1 MPDQRV
7 CVTGASGFLA
17 SHVVRELLERGYAV
31 RGTVRNARDSTRT
44 AHLEELARTRPGT
57 LELVEAD
64 LLERGSFDAAVASC
78 DAIFHMASP
87 VVLGSSDPQ
96 REVIDPALKGT
107 HNVFDAVE
115 RAEGIR
121 RVVLTS
127 SIAAM
132 RDEDLPV
139 DHLFTEAD
147 WNESASIERNAYQLS
162 KTLAERAAWER
173 AESLP
178 CDMVALNPT
187 VVLGPAYA
195 EVQARGSLELL
206 MRIVGGKLPAL
217 PRLSFSLVD
226 VRDVALAHIA
236 ALERPEAQGRHILY
250 NRTLWMSEIAD
261 IVRQEFPDRRVPRF
275 RLPDWTV
282 YIGAIFDRR
291 VTWEYLRSHLG
302 VQRHIDNTRART
314 RLGIE
319 FRPIEET
326 VVDSARSLVEL
337 GVV

>member
-1 MPDQRV
+1 MSNPRV

-17 SHVVRELLERGYAV
+17 SHVVRELLARGYAV
-31 RGTVRNARDSTRT
+31 RGTVRDTSDPKKT
-44 AHLEELARTRPGT
+44 AHLEAIARDTPGT
-57 LELVEAD
+57 LELVNAD
-64 LLERGSFDAAVASC
+64 LLAPGSFDAAVAGC
-78 DAIFHMASP
+78 EAVLHMASP

-96 REVIDPALKGT
+96 RDVIDPALKGT

-115 RAEGIR
+115 KAGNIR

-132 RDEDLPV
+132 RDEDLPA

-162 KTLAERAAWER
+162 KTLAERAAWAR
-173 AESLP
+173 VESLSS
-178 CDMVALNPT
+178 DMVTLNPT

-236 ALERPEAQGRHILY
+236 ALENPDAEGRHILY
-250 NRTLWMSEIAD
+250 NEPLWMSEIAD
-261 IVRQEFPDRRVPRF
+261 IVRREFPRRRIPRLV
-275 RLPDWTV
+275 LPDWTV

-291 VTWEYLRSHLG
+291 ATWAYLRSHLG
-302 VQRHIDNTRART
+302 VQRRIDNTRART

-319 FRPIEET
+319 FRPIEDT
-326 VVDSARSLVEL
+326 VVDSARSLVKL